1 MEQDEKNLVFEH
13 GERAP
18 RELERRH
25 CVPEQ
30 FSRSHR
36 YQSPIPARINS
47 LILLKICLIVLHSKK
62 KKFQRRPKYAT
73 INDSPLPMNI
83 ILELARHIPNQPR
96 RRNLH
101 NKILKHATRIFL
113 IFKHR
118 QSHVCFGFFAY
129 TTVDELGCKFV
140 AFLSGK
146 WGVVGVYED
155 GDGRWFYGC
164 SLNCSHQTNIQR
176 YKN

>member
-36 YQSPIPARINS
+36 CQSPIPARINS
-47 LILLKICLIVLHSKK
+47 LCILLKICLIVLHRKK
-62 KKFQRRPKYAT
+62 KKFQQRPKYAT
-73 INDSPLPMNI
+73 INDSPLPMDI
-83 ILELARHIPNQPR
+83 ILKLARHIPNQPPR
-96 RRNLH
+96 WNLH
-101 NKILKHATRIFL
+101 NKVLKHATRISL
-113 IFKHR
+113 LYKHR
-118 QSHVCFGFFAY
+118 QSHVDFGFFAY
-129 TTVDELGCKFV
+129 TPVDELGCKFG

-146 WGVVGVYED
+146 WGVVNVYED
-155 GDGRWFYGC
+155 RDGRWVYGR
-164 SLNCSHQTNIQR
+164 SLNCS
-176 YKN
+176 Y